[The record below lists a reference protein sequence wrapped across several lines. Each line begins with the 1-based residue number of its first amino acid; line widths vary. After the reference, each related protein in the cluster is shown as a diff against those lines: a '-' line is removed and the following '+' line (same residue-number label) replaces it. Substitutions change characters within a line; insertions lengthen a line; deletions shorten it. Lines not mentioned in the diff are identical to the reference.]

1 MPLVL
6 TPMKM
11 EAWLRLNGKSSRGL
25 LAIYGS
31 SVLGVLLTLY
41 WTGLVIYHIYFYSLA
56 SYLSPLLATSTP
68 LLHLKG
74 LCLSQPFLPYLTSQ
88 KDIYGHAVGKKQNGA
103 EFSRLCIGS
112 DRDPQNHRNM
122 KQSLTAAFFNKTLK
136 IIANVVDVFADEI
149 GELGEPKLNGLNM
162 TKWYAI
168 EMLAFDILREMAF

>member
-1 MPLVL
+1 MSLVL

-56 SYLSPLLATSTP
+56 SYLGPLLATSTP
-68 LLHLKG
+68 
-74 LCLSQPFLPYLTSQ
+74 
-88 KDIYGHAVGKKQNGA
+88 KDIYGHAAGKKQNGGG
-103 EFSRLCIGS
+103 FSRLCIGS

-136 IIANVVDVFADEI
+136 IIANVVNVFADEI

-162 TKWYAI
+162 TKWYAY
-168 EMLAFDILREMAF
+168 EMLAIDILREMAF

>member
-1 MPLVL
+1 MSLVL

-56 SYLSPLLATSTP
+56 SYLGPLLATSTP
-68 LLHLKG
+68 EH
-74 LCLSQPFLPYLTSQ
+74 
-88 KDIYGHAVGKKQNGA
+88 
-103 EFSRLCIGS
+103 
-112 DRDPQNHRNM
+112 
-122 KQSLTAAFFNKTLK
+122 KQSLTAAFSNKTLK

-162 TKWYAI
+162 TKWYAY

>member
-1 MPLVL
+1 
-6 TPMKM
+6 M

-68 LLHLKG
+68 
-74 LCLSQPFLPYLTSQ
+74 

>member
-68 LLHLKG
+68 
-74 LCLSQPFLPYLTSQ
+74 
-88 KDIYGHAVGKKQNGA
+88 
-103 EFSRLCIGS
+103 
-112 DRDPQNHRNM
+112 
-122 KQSLTAAFFNKTLK
+122 

>member
-1 MPLVL
+1 MSLVL

-56 SYLSPLLATSTP
+56 SYLGPLLATSTP
-68 LLHLKG
+68 
-74 LCLSQPFLPYLTSQ
+74 
-88 KDIYGHAVGKKQNGA
+88 
-103 EFSRLCIGS
+103 
-112 DRDPQNHRNM
+112 
-122 KQSLTAAFFNKTLK
+122 
-136 IIANVVDVFADEI
+136 IIANGVDVFADEI

-162 TKWYAI
+162 TKWYAY